1 MMQAALFIAAVGLI
15 STAYTEQLVRFGDI
29 EAH

>member
-1 MMQAALFIAAVGLI
+1 MQAALFIAAVGLI